1 MCRLSLVAATKGYS
15 LVAVFRLPIA
25 VASLVPGHGLQ
36 RPGSAVVAHG
46 VSCPLA
52 CETVTDQ
59 GLNLNVSPALV
70 GGFLTT
76 GLPGKSMGTLFSLTS
91 FSQHSNYF

>member
-1 MCRLSLVAATKGYS
+1 MCRLSLVAARKGYS
-15 LVAVFRLPIA
+15 LVAEFRLPIA

-36 RPGSAVVAHG
+36 RTGSAVVAHG
-46 VSCPLA
+46 LSCPSA
-52 CETVTDQ
+52 CEIFTDQ
-59 GLNLNVSPALV
+59 GLNLNVSPALA

-91 FSQHSNYF
+91 FAQHSNYF